1 MGSTPSRVLRTHLHS
16 NQDETN
22 AREEKTTG
30 FGSPRIGT
38 TSEQGNH
45 TLTLS
50 YYSVFLLLLVDQEI
64 DWSFGIYS
72 IKYKCFL

>member
-1 MGSTPSRVLRTHLHS
+1 MGSIPTRVLRTHLHS

-38 TSEQGNH
+38 ASEQGLVRALGSREEY
-45 TLTLS
+45 T
-50 YYSVFLLLLVDQEI
+50 VLLKSKPEKETQ
-64 DWSFGIYS
+64 G
-72 IKYKCFL
+72 